1 MIQAAQ
7 DNRTVILNGKQ
18 ISSLRR
24 ALALTQEQLAAMS
37 SGPHPLSVATLKR
50 AERGVPVYLETAR
63 RLSELLNVSVDT
75 LLAAGADDSAPGETN
90 AAMPVGVAVLPFQA
104 LGNDDSST
112 TFGQGLVE
120 DLTTRLSGHWF
131 PVICRASTFD
141 YSEESTPSQVSA
153 DLHVGYVVTGSV
165 RRDLDKGAIRV
176 QARLLEAKSGAQLWS
191 GEYNRAYSDVF
202 RIQDELTAAIVD
214 AVRHRLLLLEVR
226 RLETRHP
233 SDLQSWELCVRGAHL
248 FYQKTPLCNGQART
262 FLIRALQS
270 DPDSAWPMYLL
281 AMSHQQDIV
290 NQWAADASWSLKTL
304 CDVAGEY
311 QRRHP
316 ADPRA
321 QLTSAYAS
329 LYVGKHERAAEL
341 LQRSI
346 EGGPNLHVSYLLWGQ
361 TLAMRGLP
369 DDAIEQF
376 EIATRLSPRDVDLW
390 SVRTAT
396 ALAHFVADRLEEA
409 LRWAEAALETRPDL
423 VFTYGTVASISALLG
438 DLRKARGLVCKMTL
452 ANPQVSLERFAPL
465 VASTQPDIAKRY
477 LEGLRTAGL
486 R

>member
-1 MIQAAQ
+1 MIQSAQ
-7 DNRTVILNGKQ
+7 DNRTVVLNGKQ
-18 ISSLRR
+18 VASLRR
-24 ALALTQEQLAAMS
+24 SLALTQEQLAAMS

-63 RLSELLNVSVDT
+63 RLSELLNVSVDA
-75 LLAAGADDSAPGETN
+75 LLAEGAVDAPRTGDATTR
-90 AAMPVGVAVLPFQA
+90 VGVAVLPFQA
-104 LGNDDSST
+104 LGDDAASV

-131 PVICRASTFD
+131 PVICRASTFE
-141 YSEESTPSQVSA
+141 YSTASAVERVSD
-153 DLHVGYVVTGSV
+153 DLHIGYVVTGSV
-165 RRDLDKGAIRV
+165 RRDPSKGAIRV
-176 QARLLEAKSGAQLWS
+176 QARLLDAKSGTQLWS
-191 GEYNRAYSDVF
+191 GEYNRAYADVF
-202 RIQDELTAAIVD
+202 RIQDDLTAAIVD
-214 AVRHRLLLLEVR
+214 AVRHRLLLLQVR
-226 RLETRHP
+226 RLETLPP
-233 SDLQSWELCVRGAHL
+233 SDLQGWELCVQGAHL
-248 FYQKTPLCNGQART
+248 FYQKNPLANSQARS
-262 FLIRALQS
+262 FLLRALQLE
-270 DPDSAWPMYLL
+270 PDSAWPLYLL
-281 AMSHQQDIV
+281 TMSHQQDLV
-290 NQWAADASWSLKTL
+290 NQWTPDPQWSLKTL
-304 CDVAGEY
+304 IALAGEY

-316 ADPRA
+316 TDPRA

-341 LQRSI
+341 LQQSL
-346 EGGPNLHVSYLLWGQ
+346 EGGPNLHLSYLLWGQ

-376 EIATRLSPRDVDLW
+376 EIASRLSPRDVDLW

-409 LRWAEAALETRPDL
+409 LRWARTALEMRPDL

-438 DLRKARGLVCKMTL
+438 DLPTARELVAQMVIK
-452 ANPQVSLERFAPL
+452 NPHINLERFAPL

-477 LEGLRTAGL
+477 LEGLKTAGL